1 MPRNKDRDGQ
11 ERKNCE
17 DKGAEDV
24 DITGNLSKLR
34 ALPIA
39 FCLLKEHFI
48 HNFLFLLMSIIIDFA
63 ACMHMANY
71 KRVHRLGQHIMY
83 R

>member
-1 MPRNKDRDGQ
+1 MMPRNKDRDGK

-17 DKGAEDV
+17 DEGAEDV
-24 DITGNLSKLR
+24 DITGNLSKWR

-48 HNFLFLLMSIIIDFA
+48 HDIILFLLMSIIIYFA
-63 ACMHMANY
+63 ACMANY
-71 KRVHRLGQHIMY
+71 KCVN
-83 R
+83 